1 MTDKTNP
8 SESIKFDRSDSPK
21 GSALQSRR
29 IADLSVC
36 KKRSLSMA
44 NYLRDEASDLSRE
57 AWQVRGCANY
67 LVFHNYHT
75 IDEIKLAKVRTCK
88 KHLLCPYCARARGHK
103 SHQAY
108 REKFDSLVESAP
120 GLKPIFLTLT
130 VKNGDDLEERFEHLK
145 KSFQTLC
152 NRRRTFLKNGRG
164 LTEFRKLDGA
174 VFSYEVTNKEN
185 GWHPHI
191 HMIAL
196 AHDWID
202 RKKLSAEWESITGD
216 SKIIDVRKIDD
227 GAFSE
232 VFKYA
237 LKFSEL
243 TLDKNVSAYRSLGGK
258 RLQGSFGCFRGV
270 TFDDDAV
277 ENIDD
282 YAELPYMEMFY
293 KFNKQTKH
301 YDVTDIAHKEPIS
314 SQAASG
320 KDAIPAPPSDV
331 YTAAELKFFVPT
343 VKTGWEGRGVAPL
356 QIKKSRSDLVVSE
369 ANGSPEASEAQL
381 PIVKPSGAS
390 RSGTASK
397 SRNTRNS
404 RISSLLPDWVGIRD
418 T

>member
-8 SESIKFDRSDSPK
+8 SESFKFSGSHSPK

-44 NYLRDEASDLSRE
+44 NHLRDEASDLSRE

-67 LVFHNYHT
+67 LVFNNYYT

-88 KHLLCPYCARARGHK
+88 KHLLCPFCARARGHK
-103 SHQAY
+103 SHEAY
-108 REKFDSLVESAP
+108 RKKFDALVESSP

-130 VKNGDDLEERFEHLK
+130 VKNGDDLQERFEHLK
-145 KSFQTLC
+145 SSFRVLQE
-152 NRRRTFLKNGRG
+152 RRRDYLKKGRG
-164 LTEFRKLDGA
+164 KTEFRKLDGA

-202 RKKLSAEWESITGD
+202 REKLSAEWEQITGD
-216 SKIIDVRKIDD
+216 SKIVDVRKIDD

-243 TLDKNVSAYRSLGGK
+243 TLDKNVLAYRSLGGK
-258 RLQGSFGCFRGV
+258 RLQGSFGSFRGV

-277 ENIDD
+277 DPIDD
-282 YAELPYMEMFY
+282 YAELPFMEMFY

-331 YTAAELKFFVPT
+331 YTSAELKFFVPT
-343 VKTGWEGRGVAPL
+343 IKTGWEGRGVAPP
-356 QIKKSRSDLVVSE
+356 QIKNSRSELVESE
-369 ANGSPEASEAQL
+369 ANGSIEASEAQL
-381 PIVKPSGAS
+381 PTVKQSGLG
-390 RSGTASK
+390 RVGTASIT
-397 SRNTRNS
+397 RNSRNS
-404 RISSLLPDWVGIRD
+404 RISSLLPDWVGTQD